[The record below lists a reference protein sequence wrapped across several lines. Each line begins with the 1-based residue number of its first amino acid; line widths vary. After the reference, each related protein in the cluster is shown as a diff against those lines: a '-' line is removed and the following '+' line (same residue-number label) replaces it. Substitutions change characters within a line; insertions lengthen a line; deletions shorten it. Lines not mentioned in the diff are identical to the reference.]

1 MLSNIFWVYSY
12 NIMEKKKILVFS
24 GAGVSKESGIETFRD
39 SADSLWNNYRI
50 EDVAT
55 IDAWRRNRELV
66 LDFYNQRRAQ
76 LKLVHP
82 NLAHQVIADLEKD
95 YDVTLIT
102 QNVDNLHER
111 AGSTNVLHLHGELTK
126 SRSCFPGSAETF
138 ECEGDIKVGD
148 KCPRGAQ
155 LRPHIVWFGES
166 LDGGILES
174 AECAAEEAD
183 ICIIVGTSMQVFPAN
198 QIPFLTKED
207 CIIFYVDPSDKDF
220 YVPEFRSSFFHH
232 IKEPAT
238 TGMQTLVNILKGA

>member
-1 MLSNIFWVYSY
+1 M
-12 NIMEKKKILVFS
+12 KKILIFT

-39 SADSLWNNYRI
+39 SKDSLWNNHKI

-55 IDAWRRNRELV
+55 IDAWCKNRSLV

-76 LKLVHP
+76 LKDVEP
-82 NLAHQVIADLEKD
+82 NLAHKIIADLEKD
-95 YDVTLIT
+95 YEVTLVT

-111 AGSTNVLHLHGELTK
+111 AGSTNIIHLHGELTK
-126 SRSCFPGSAETF
+126 SSSTFPGSTEIYD
-138 ECEGDIKVGD
+138 CPGDINIGD

-155 LRPHIVWFGES
+155 LRPAIVWFGEN
-166 LDGGILES
+166 LNPNNIDK
-174 AECAAEEAD
+174 AETAAGDCD

-207 CIIFYVDPSDKDF
+207 CIIFYVDPSEMDF
-220 YVPEFRSSFFHH
+220 YVPEFRSEFFHH

-238 TGMQTLVNILKGA
+238 KGMQKIINIFKQVE